1 MRTAPCS
8 NNGMKAPLRHLPG
21 ERWNAISAGGRSIS
35 TSGRERPI
43 AVEYPKAS
51 TAAASVMTYLRIV
64 VTR

>member
-1 MRTAPCS
+1 
-8 NNGMKAPLRHLPG
+8 MKAPLRHLPG

-51 TAAASVMTYLRIV
+51 TAAAGVMTYLRIV